1 MIDGFRRWAPIAVAI
16 WALMAFIAW
25 HYESAC
31 GFFFSGVCFS
41 QYWAG
46 LRWIL
51 LLKWI
56 APYQT
61 LLGGLAAVAAG
72 TFVLLAAKLS
82 SEQAQTAENARRKQS
97 AIVACS
103 IVAGEFRDAQI
114 QVSSGPF
121 NFPKPPTP
129 FAQSTTYIPLLH
141 SIDPMLGSIVSAQKR
156 DVQQHLDSSG
166 GFDAYRAVQV
176 TQAKC
181 YLVWH
186 LLLSISERLDAGGT
200 YNLRSG
206 KQLPAG
212 QLKSLL
218 NDLSVAPRSLTG
230 VHFLFDWET

>member
-1 MIDGFRRWAPIAVAI
+1 MIDRFRRWAPIAVAI
-16 WALMAFIAW
+16 WVLTAFIAW

-31 GFFFSGVCFS
+31 GVFFSGVCVS

-103 IVAGEFRDAQI
+103 IVADEFRDAQI
-114 QVSSGPF
+114 QVSLQLS
-121 NFPKPPTP
+121 KT
-129 FAQSTTYIPLLH
+129 ADTLCTVCYLH
-141 SIDPMLGSIVSAQKR
+141 SHASFNRPYAWFDCLGTKA
-156 DVQQHLDSSG
+156 
-166 GFDAYRAVQV
+166 
-176 TQAKC
+176 
-181 YLVWH
+181 
-186 LLLSISERLDAGGT
+186 
-200 YNLRSG
+200 
-206 KQLPAG
+206 
-212 QLKSLL
+212 
-218 NDLSVAPRSLTG
+218 
-230 VHFLFDWET
+230 